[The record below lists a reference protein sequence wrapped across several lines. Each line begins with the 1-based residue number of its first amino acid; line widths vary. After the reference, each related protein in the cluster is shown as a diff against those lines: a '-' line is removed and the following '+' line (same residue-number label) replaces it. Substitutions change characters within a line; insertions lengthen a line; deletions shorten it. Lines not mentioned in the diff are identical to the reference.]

1 MRFIANH
8 HRRKSPLEWLA
19 KDMGY
24 KTPCWVWQRAHSSN
38 GYARACVGNAQA
50 RDAHLVYYEKYKGP
64 IPEGLELDHLCR
76 VTLCVNPEHLEAVT
90 PAVNARRRPSTK
102 LNAQAVQQIRERRAQ
117 GELYKTLASD
127 FGVSDTTIGDVVSG
141 KRW

>member
-1 MRFIANH
+1 MNGQCECGCGGLAPLAKYSHARRGYVEGQPMRFIANH

-38 GYARACVGNAQA
+38 GYARACVGNAQT

-76 VTLCVNPEHLEAVT
+76 VTL
-90 PAVNARRRPSTK
+90 
-102 LNAQAVQQIRERRAQ
+102 
-117 GELYKTLASD
+117 
-127 FGVSDTTIGDVVSG
+127 
-141 KRW
+141 